1 MQVFLTFDN
10 QGNPSYGQNEWS
22 VGGVWSNVGGFGH
35 SLSYTFTRSFK
46 GLSSANTAT
55 YTAPLPWQD
64 RIEIGGSYTNELNY
78 PAGRNNP
85 SGYIGHDPQA
95 TLRYVHNLPPQDFSD
110 KVALQ
115 QDVQIGY
122 DFKGMNDATAANDGN
137 VYLPIQIDQFPVIYD
152 ATLTDP
158 WGQTVLQNTLMESPG
173 GLTSANTTQAF
184 RKTVLGASAR
194 YVYDNINLTRTT
206 NLPLGSTWIVRAQ
219 GQVAT
224 GNLTSSEQLCLGG
237 MKTVRGYAINSYCG
251 SEGMVVNN
259 EVWSPAVHPGG
270 LLPRSL
276 PVEDSTQ
283 IAIFLD
289 YGRVAWMNPIRT
301 PDTPI
306 WPPPAPPC
314 ASRPAAMST
323 SSSMPA
329 RNCSPLQALTVGAS
343 SATSSSPWHTETASL
358 FRTRLQSI
366 GTKSDLE
373 MGLWLP
379 PEIAMP
385 KWSRTSSPSPSC
397 HLASSSSKVM

>member
-289 YGRVAWMNPIRT
+289 YGRVAWMNPIR
-301 PDTPI
+301 DTRHTDLASAGPALRVKAGRYVDLI
-306 WPPPAPPC
+306 FDAGTQLLAPPGTH
-314 ASRPAAMST
+314 SRGVF
-323 SSSMPA
+323 
-329 RNCSPLQALTVGAS
+329 CDFQLTVAY
-343 SATSSSPWHTETASL
+343 
-358 FRTRLQSI
+358 
-366 GTKSDLE
+366 
-373 MGLWLP
+373 
-379 PEIAMP
+379 
-385 KWSRTSSPSPSC
+385 
-397 HLASSSSKVM
+397 